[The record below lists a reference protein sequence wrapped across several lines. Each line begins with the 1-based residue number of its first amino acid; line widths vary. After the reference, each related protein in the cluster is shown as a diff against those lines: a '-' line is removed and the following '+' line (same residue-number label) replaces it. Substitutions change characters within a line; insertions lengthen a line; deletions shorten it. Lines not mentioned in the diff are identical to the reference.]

1 MTEPQTSS
9 ILHPS
14 KLPIPKLKTPPKAQK
29 ASSIALSGILY
40 KLIFFIVLIA
50 ILPQFPSQAPEFI
63 GESIF
68 TRVWELLHLLFVG
81 IAVSYG
87 IFSQRNADTGM
98 EKDSQQKDE
107 SPRSFVS
114 QMLQVSPVFEDEDD
128 SGVVDSKLQT
138 WNSQFYRNEP
148 ETLVAKEA
156 GISTKHRLLP
166 DRSIKQRNQEITGRF
181 NQSNYESKAQLW
193 EPRTDSV
200 VLPSPIPWSSR
211 SESTANK
218 VEQVVGSKSTT
229 TLPPH
234 RPSST
239 SPSPKRLSPSPSLTS
254 DAPTPKSIYSDNN
267 KASPPPAP
275 PPPPPFP
282 PKRKDP
288 AKTSKDESK
297 DSRRK
302 GLAIVNDTV
311 TDLPSLKPSNS
322 QEGPS
327 TGRSVRTFKPK
338 QSHGTAMEGAAL
350 ARASEEQRDGGDEEE
365 APNSGSGSEE
375 NEVDKKAAEFIARF
389 REQIRLQRIESIKR
403 STKPRSNRNRN

>member
-1 MTEPQTSS
+1 MTEPETSS

-14 KLPIPKLKTPPKAQK
+14 KLPTPKLKTSPIDQK
-29 ASSIALSGILY
+29 ASSIALSSILY

-114 QMLQVSPVFEDEDD
+114 QMLQVSPVFDDEDD
-128 SGVVDSKLQT
+128 SGVVDSKMQT

-156 GISTKHRLLP
+156 GITTKHRLLP
-166 DRSIKQRNQEITGRF
+166 VRSIKPSDQEITGRC
-181 NQSNYESKAQLW
+181 NQSNYESKAQSS

-218 VEQVVGSKSTT
+218 VKQV
-229 TLPPH
+229 
-234 RPSST
+234 
-239 SPSPKRLSPSPSLTS
+239 KRLSPSPSLSS
-254 DAPTPKSIYSDNN
+254 DAAKPKGIYNNSNSN

-282 PKRKDP
+282 PKRKDT
-288 AKTSKDESK
+288 ARTSKDELK
-297 DSRRK
+297 DLRRK
-302 GLAIVNDTV
+302 GLGSFNDTIAG
-311 TDLPSLKPSNS
+311 LPSLKPSNS
-322 QEGPS
+322 PEGPS
-327 TGRSVRTFKPK
+327 TGRSVRPFRPQ
-338 QSHGTAMEGAAL
+338 QSQSTTMEG
-350 ARASEEQRDGGDEEE
+350 EDEEE
-365 APNSGSGSEE
+365 APNSGSGAEE
-375 NEVDKKAAEFIARF
+375 NEVDKKADEFIARF
-389 REQIRLQRIESIKR
+389 REQIRLQRIQSIKR
-403 STKPRSNRNRN
+403 STKPRSNSK